1 MLFLLCLHNNM
12 KQTIAIDA
20 QIKSTWH
27 NMFKMYNQVAAKYG
41 TTQATGLV
49 LLSIDREGT
58 PSTSIAPMLGLE
70 ATSMSRIIK
79 NLEENNLIFKKKDKK
94 DKRVVRLFLTPEGV
108 EKRKIARQVVSG
120 FNDMIIK
127 EIPQTKL
134 SIFFEVMNDVN
145 RVIEKYKLQNEK

>member
-1 MLFLLCLHNNM
+1 MEQNI
-12 KQTIAIDA
+12 TIDA

-49 LLSIDREGT
+49 LLSIDRKGT

-70 ATSMSRIIK
+70 TTSMSRIIK

-108 EKRKIARQVVSG
+108 EKRKIAKQVVSG
-120 FNDMIIK
+120 FNDMIVK

-145 RVIEKYKLQNEK
+145 RVIEKYKEQNEK